1 MKVKGKIIQST
12 IEFIKEKYGEDSLAE
27 LLKELNSEERNFF
40 QFGICKDLF
49 YPVETHIKLT
59 DLVVNKLA
67 EGEINICREIG
78 EFTAERD
85 RKNILK
91 LFYKLGPPHFIMR
104 LANWNWKRF
113 YDEGEVQVMESSSG
127 HLILDLKIPGEA
139 HKYLFERIHGWMENA
154 LAYAGGKSIQI
165 SKEINHLKDLTIV
178 RFNITWE

>member
-12 IEFIKEKYGEDSLAE
+12 VEFVKAKYGEDALTE
-27 LLKELNSEERNFF
+27 LLKELTPEERDFF

-67 EGEINICREIG
+67 EGDINICREIG

-104 LANWNWKRF
+104 LGNWNWKRF
-113 YDEGEVQVMESSSG
+113 YDEGEVQIMESSSG
-127 HLILDLKIPGEA
+127 HLILDLKIPGEV
-139 HKYLFERIHGWMENA
+139 HRYVYERILGWMKNA
-154 LAYAGGKSIQI
+154 LVYAGAKNIQLNM
-165 SKEINHLKDLTIV
+165 KVNKLRDLTIV
-178 RFNITWE
+178 RFHATWE